1 VAGDGAGN
9 VAGEV
14 AAEDVVAAKWSD
26 SFNLGDRG
34 GVGAIRELF
43 ALAGR
48 CLGGEEAAV
57 GGGED
62 AAPDGVEKEGEE
74 GKDGGGEEVGCAG
87 AGAIRGAARMSSD
100 CFGPRVDDGGAGG
113 GVVDAGGTAVVGAD
127 RR

>member
-1 VAGDGAGN
+1 MAGDGAGN

-62 AAPDGVEKEGEE
+62 TAADGIEEEGEE
-74 GKDGGGEEVGCAG
+74 GEDRGGEEVGGAS
-87 AGAIRGAARMSSD
+87 AGAIRCAAGVSSD
-100 CFGPRVDDGGAGG
+100 GFGPGFDDRGAGG
-113 GVVDAGGTAVVGAD
+113 GVMNAGGAAVVRAD
-127 RR
+127 LW